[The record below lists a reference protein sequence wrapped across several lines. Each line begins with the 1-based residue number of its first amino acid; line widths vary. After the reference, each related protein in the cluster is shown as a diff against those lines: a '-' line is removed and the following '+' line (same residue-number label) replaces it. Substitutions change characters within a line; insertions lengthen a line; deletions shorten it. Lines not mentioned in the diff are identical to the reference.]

1 MVEGTTID
9 IVLHVVTMLVAV
21 GLVLVS
27 LRAYRK
33 KRSRRFLYVCGAFAV
48 FMLKEALTLVSV
60 TYGLPTP
67 ATAIIHALNL
77 VILMLFF
84 YGVMR

>member
-9 IVLHVVTMLVAV
+9 IALHAVTIVVAV
-21 GLVLVS
+21 GLVIVS

-33 KRSRRFLYVCGAFAV
+33 KRSRRFLYVCGAFGV

-60 TYGLPTP
+60 VYGLPAP
-67 ATAIIHALNL
+67 VTAAIHALNL
-77 VILMLFF
+77 IILLLFF

>member
-9 IVLHVVTMLVAV
+9 IAVHAMTILVAV
-21 GLVLVS
+21 GLFTVS

-33 KRSRRFLYVCGAFAV
+33 KRSRRFLYVCVAFGV

-60 TYGLPTP
+60 VYGLPSP
-67 ATAIIHALNL
+67 VTAIVHALNL
-77 VILMLFF
+77 IILALFF